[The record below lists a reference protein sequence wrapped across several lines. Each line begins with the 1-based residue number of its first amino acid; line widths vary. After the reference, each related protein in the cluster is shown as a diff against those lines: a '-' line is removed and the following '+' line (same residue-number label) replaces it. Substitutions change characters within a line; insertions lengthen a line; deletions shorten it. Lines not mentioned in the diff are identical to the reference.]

1 MILSFVAAMD
11 RNRVIGTNNAL
22 PWNMPA
28 DMKHFRDLTR
38 GKPVIMGRRT
48 FESIGHAL
56 PKRPNIVITRE
67 ADFKAEGCA
76 VVHSIDEAIR
86 AAGNAPE
93 AMVIGGGVIFKE
105 FLPRANRMYLTLID
119 HDFDGD
125 IYFPEY
131 DAREWHEVSRES
143 HEPDDKNPYPYTFIT
158 LERRT

>member
-1 MILSFVAAMD
+1 MSVSLIAAMGL
-11 RNRVIGTNNAL
+11 NHVIGKTNTL
-22 PWNMPA
+22 PWYLPA
-28 DMKHFRDLTR
+28 DLRHFRDLTR

-67 ADFKAEGCA
+67 VDFKAEGCA

-93 AMVIGGGVIFKE
+93 AMVIGGGAIYKE
-105 FLPRANRMYLTLID
+105 FLPHANRMYLTIIN

-131 DAREWHEVSRES
+131 DAREWHEVSHES
-143 HEPDDKNPYPYTFIT
+143 HDPDDKNPCPYTFIT